1 MANDYVI
8 VHDERGCKGKS
19 QTLKPGAYDTSA
31 LDDNDFIS
39 SVTIPK
45 GWTVTLYEDSKFG
58 GRSKT
63 LTATGDVGD
72 DFDNITSSLT
82 VSSPDKEAIV
92 KVGDAY
98 KGGGGGTITIEQNDV
113 DVDAKS
119 LLRLA
124 QTFPPKYEQIM
135 VLSFTMV
142 IEQPQSM

>member
-8 VHDERGCKGKS
+8 VHGERGCEGKS
-19 QTLKPGAYDTSA
+19 QTLQPGAYDTSA
-31 LDDNDFIS
+31 LDENDFIS

-45 GWTVTLYEDSKFG
+45 GWTVTLYEDGKFA

-82 VSSPDKEAIV
+82 VSSPEKEAIV
-92 KVGDAY
+92 KVGDTY
-98 KGGGGGTITIEQNDV
+98 KNAGGGTFTIEQNDV

-119 LLRLA
+119 LLRIG
-124 QTFPPKYEQIM
+124 QRFPPKYEQIM
-135 VLSFTMV
+135 VLSFTMT
-142 IEQPQSM
+142 IDKPE